1 MTNRPTKNHPRICE
15 EQSNMKKH
23 LIVLSTLFQLVVN
36 TLLWGQQPRIL
47 TYDEAINI
55 ALNKSYTVK
64 SYFENKITMQQYF
77 NYFKAE
83 FKPRLDW
90 SVFSPRWNEN
100 VIQVQTPD
108 GLPVYNSFGSM
119 QFGGNLQFTYIL
131 PTGGNFALT
140 SLMYRDNLLTTLAL
154 YDYKQLKTNQAYTK
168 LGLSFSQ
175 PIFTRNTL
183 RESLEE
189 ARYRY
194 ELSSSYFTRGQMD
207 IIYNVTQGYYNLYR
221 ATRVVEIDREKLKNS
236 EESLRIARLKLQ
248 TGRIPEGEV
257 LINEV
262 AVATNQA
269 NLSESL
275 GRLER
280 EKDSFKQ
287 LIGMALEENFQI
299 LTDLQYDTFE
309 INLEKA
315 MEEALKHRLELNEA
329 LLNVELQR
337 IELDRAKRVRELRGD
352 ITAYYDITGVST
364 IGEGSTQ
371 ALFRSSFD
379 NFVDRPPNR
388 GVTFT
393 LSYPIF
399 DWGRGS
405 ARVQQEEASLRRE
418 ELDLENSR
426 ITVMREVRDIVR
438 TVEEAR
444 NRLEIHERNQQV
456 AERSYQISRLR
467 FENGDLTSQ
476 DLGRE
481 QERLAETQLNYLGAF
496 ITYQLA
502 IADLKRKTMWDF
514 KNNHSY
520 LMEDYF
526 QEEE

>member
-1 MTNRPTKNHPRICE
+1 M
-15 EQSNMKKH
+15 
-23 LIVLSTLFQLVVN
+23 LSLLFLFLAQ
-36 TLLWGQQPRIL
+36 TSGWSQQARIL
-47 TYDEAINI
+47 TYEEAINI
-55 ALNKSYTVK
+55 ALDRSYTVK
-64 SYFENKITMQQYF
+64 SYSENKTAMQQYF
-77 NYFKAE
+77 NYYQAQ

-90 SVFSPRWNEN
+90 SIFAPRWNEN

-119 QFGGNLQFTYIL
+119 QIGGNLQFTYIL

-140 SLMYRDNLLTTLAL
+140 SLLYRNNLTTSLAMQ
-154 YDYKQLKTNQAYTK
+154 DYMKLKTDQAYSS
-168 LGLSFSQ
+168 LSLRFNQ

-183 RESLEE
+183 RENLEE

-221 ATRVVEIDREKLKNS
+221 ATRVVEINREILKNS
-236 EESLRIARLKLQ
+236 EESLRISRLKLE

-262 AVATNQA
+262 AASTNQA

-287 LIGMALEENFQI
+287 LIGIDLEEDFQI
-299 LTDLQYDTFE
+299 LTDLQYDSFQ
-309 INLEKA
+309 INLAKA
-315 MEEALKHRLELNEA
+315 MEEAIKNRLELNEA
-329 LLNVELQR
+329 QLNVDLQK
-337 IELDRAKRVRELRGD
+337 IELDRAERERELRGD

-364 IGEGSTQ
+364 LGEGSTG
-371 ALFRSSFD
+371 ALFESSFD

-388 GVTFT
+388 GITFT
-393 LSYPIF
+393 LSYPIL

-405 ARVQQEEASLRRE
+405 ARVQREEANLRRE
-418 ELDLENSR
+418 ELDLENQR
-426 ITVMREVRDIVR
+426 ISIIREVRDIIR
-438 TVEEAR
+438 SVEEAK
-444 NRLEIHERNQQV
+444 NRLEIHERNQEVSQ
-456 AERSYQISRLR
+456 RSYEISRLR

-481 QERLAETQLNYLGAF
+481 QERLAQSQLDYLNAF
-496 ITYQLA
+496 ITYQRA
-502 IADLKRKTMWDF
+502 VADLKRKTMWDF
-514 KNNHSY
+514 KNNRSY
-520 LMEDYF
+520 LMDDYF

>member
-1 MTNRPTKNHPRICE
+1 
-15 EQSNMKKH
+15 MKTT
-23 LIVLSTLFQLVVN
+23 LTILSTLFQLVVN
-36 TLLWGQQPRIL
+36 TMLWGQQPRIL
-47 TYDEAINI
+47 TYDETINI

-64 SYFENKITMQQYF
+64 SYLENKIYMQQYF
-77 NYFKAE
+77 NYYKAE
-83 FKPRLDW
+83 FKPRLDIN
-90 SVFSPRWNEN
+90 VFTPSWNEN
-100 VIQVQTPD
+100 VLQIQNPQ

-119 QFGGNLQFTYIL
+119 QYGGNLQFTYML

-140 SLMYRDNLLTTLAL
+140 SLMYRDNLTTTLAL
-154 YDYKQLKTNQAYTK
+154 YGYEQLKTKQAFTRFSI
-168 LGLSFSQ
+168 SFKQ
-175 PIFTRNTL
+175 PIFTTNTL
-183 RESLEE
+183 RESLDE
-189 ARYRY
+189 AKYWY
-194 ELSSSYFTRGQMD
+194 EQSSSRFTRGQMN
-207 IIYNVTQGYYNLYR
+207 IIYNVTQGFYSLYR
-221 ATRVVEIDREKLKNS
+221 ATREVEIAGEKLRNS
-236 EESLRIARLKLQ
+236 EESYRIAKLKFE

-262 AVATNQA
+262 ALATNKA
-269 NLSESL
+269 NLSESV

-280 EKDSFKQ
+280 EKDNFKQ
-287 LIGMALEENFQI
+287 LIGLNLEEEFQI
-299 LTDLQYDTFE
+299 LTDLKYDTFTV
-309 INLEKA
+309 NPEKA
-315 MEEALKHRLELNEA
+315 IEEALKNRLELTEA
-329 LLNVELQR
+329 ELDIELQN
-337 IELDRAKRVRELRGD
+337 IQVDRAKRIRELRGD

-364 IGEGSTQ
+364 IGEGSTS
-371 ALFRSSFD
+371 ALFESSFN

-418 ELDLENSR
+418 ELDLENWR

-456 AERSYQISRLR
+456 AEHSYQISRLR

-514 KNNHSY
+514 KNDHSY
-520 LMEDYF
+520 LIEDYF